1 MRYDILARRL
11 SMLRQEGWKD
21 GFEQILSRVKGDWRL
36 KKYLEEAR
44 SIRESGQVS
53 RGKDT

>member
-1 MRYDILARRL
+1 
-11 SMLRQEGWKD
+11 MLRQEGWKD

-44 SIRESGQVS
+44 SIRG
-53 RGKDT
+53 RG